1 MIRVRCRRVPHAMLC
16 RCVRAYMMCSRLG
29 HITPP
34 SSTSSTMTV
43 QKGGKITQYMNYR
56 MRVATAEGRVLI
68 GNFLAFDKHMNL
80 VLGDCEE
87 FRRIAAKAKKGAA
100 AGTTARTQISLH
112 GEATGTNSSLFNP
125 EISASRSAFAHCWWL
140 VRTFAK
146 RA

>member
-1 MIRVRCRRVPHAMLC
+1 MGQWL
-16 RCVRAYMMCSRLG
+16 
-29 HITPP
+29 
-34 SSTSSTMTV
+34 
-43 QKGGKITQYMNYR
+43 NYR
-56 MRVATAEGRVLI
+56 MRITLTDSRTFI
-68 GNFLAFDKHMNL
+68 GTFLAYDKHMNL

-140 VRTFAK
+140 ARTFAK